1 MNSSV
6 VSFQDV
12 EAFFKKN
19 IAPHV
24 NDILKP
30 SSKKLDNFCEE
41 LLQQITDLEV
51 YEVQILISQCYHE

>member
-12 EAFFKKN
+12 EAFFKKK

-30 SSKKLDNFCEE
+30 SSKKLDDFCEE